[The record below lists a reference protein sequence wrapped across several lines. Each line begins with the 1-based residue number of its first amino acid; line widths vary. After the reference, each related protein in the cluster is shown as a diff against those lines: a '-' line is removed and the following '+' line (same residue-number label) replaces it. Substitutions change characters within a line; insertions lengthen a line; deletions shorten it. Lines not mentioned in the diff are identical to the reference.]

1 MIELKKKKS
10 TNTLKAFFR
19 KLFYENFYKSKKKTN
34 NILIFFL
41 IKGILKLKN
50 KLLTMVLTWAY
61 ERRPG

>member
-1 MIELKKKKS
+1 MIELKKKES

-34 NILIFFL
+34 NILNFFFNKSD
-41 IKGILKLKN
+41 IKTQN